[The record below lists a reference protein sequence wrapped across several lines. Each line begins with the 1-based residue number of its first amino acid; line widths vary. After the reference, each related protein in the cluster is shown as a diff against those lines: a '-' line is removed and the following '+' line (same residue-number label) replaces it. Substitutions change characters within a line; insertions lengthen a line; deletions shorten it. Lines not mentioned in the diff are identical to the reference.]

1 MTEDEAERL
10 RRLAAGQ
17 DTGGFYGAAW
27 RPQAAAGAGREG
39 TGVRS
44 LAALGL
50 ATALCGAAHA
60 DTLRPLKGGWQ
71 RYANERF
78 GTKADIPP
86 GFDLYGAPPDNGD
99 GREFRGADGA
109 RLIVSGS
116 HLPLAV
122 SAKMGAE
129 DIEQAG
135 TSRLYSARGKGWVV
149 HSARMGSLIGY
160 RKAVTGCGATQSI
173 VFQYPADAKRAY
185 DPIVTRVARSLGCG
199 RG

>member
-1 MTEDEAERL
+1 MRSRL
-10 RRLAAGQ
+10 GLFLFA
-17 DTGGFYGAAW
+17 
-27 RPQAAAGAGREG
+27 AAAGAGREG
-39 TGVRS
+39 TGVRA

-60 DTLRPLKGGWQ
+60 DSLRPLDGGWQ
-71 RYANERF
+71 RYVNERF
-78 GTKADIPP
+78 RTRADIPP
-86 GFDLYGAPPDNGD
+86 GFSLYGEPAANGD

-135 TSRLYSARGKGWVV
+135 TSRLYTARGKGWVV
-149 HSARMGSLIGY
+149 HSARLGSAIGY
-160 RKAVTGCGATQSI
+160 RKAVTGCGGTQSI
-173 VFQYPADAKRAY
+173 VFQYPADAKKAY